1 MGNQTSGIKKFTE
14 DDIFYSSLKANKDK
28 VILIRK
34 NLDQLFNNNDKKR
47 AYWNPLNHRESL
59 PLHKIKACIA
69 SEKQK
74 NSKAL
79 AVNYAID
86 ILNYPKEKTK
96 LVKAPT
102 SMHTYRSVISDISD
116 NLFNSDDATQQ
127 IMSRFEFIT
136 LFDFAVIRQLED
148 FLEKENPPL

>member
-1 MGNQTSGIKKFTE
+1 M
-14 DDIFYSSLKANKDK
+14 
-28 VILIRK
+28 
-34 NLDQLFNNNDKKR
+34 
-47 AYWNPLNHRESL
+47 
-59 PLHKIKACIA
+59 HKIKACIA

-127 IMSRFEFIT
+127 IMSRFESIT